1 MDDTVNIE
9 KNDEINSLG
18 YIRLSFG
25 PKWKYVACVR
35 SFVQNFLS
43 ISISDSQKADK
54 ISMAVSEL
62 VENAV
67 KYNAKEKTWLYIQ
80 LLSDDADKIL
90 VESENYATPD
100 NVKTLQKHLDRIYE
114 KSPMDAYIERMKEA
128 VSKDG
133 TSQLGLARIRCEA
146 NCDLKIESK
155 PNGILKVRA
164 VFH

>member
-1 MDDTVNIE
+1 MDNHDN
-9 KNDEINSLG
+9 NSLG

-43 ISISDSQKADK
+43 ISISDSQKSDK

-80 LLSDDADKIL
+80 LLSEETGEIL
-90 VESENYATPD
+90 VESENYATPE
-100 NVKTLQKHLDRIYE
+100 NIKILQKQLEKIYE

-133 TSQLGLARIRCEA
+133 ASQLGLARIRCEA
-146 NCDLKIESK
+146 NCDIKAEAK
-155 PNGILKVRA
+155 PDGILKITA
-164 VFH
+164 IFH

>member
-1 MDDTVNIE
+1 MATEKRDDN
-9 KNDEINSLG
+9 NSLG

-80 LLSDDADKIL
+80 LLSDDGEIL

-100 NVKTLQKHLDRIYE
+100 NVKSLQKQLEKIYE

-133 TSQLGLARIRCEA
+133 QSQLGLARIRCEA
-146 NCDLKIESK
+146 NCDIKTEVK
-155 PNGILKVRA
+155 PDGILKVRA
-164 VFH
+164 IFH